1 MPNFPLNNVT
11 NVLGLLLLVCFG
23 MAPAGNRQKAAFK
36 AHYKGLLH
44 YSEAQ
49 YGRAVQR
56 FEKAH
61 SILPENYTFNLSLAL
76 ALSRVG
82 RAEEGLGLLQ
92 RSDHLLSANAPGY
105 EQKRTTAQFIRGMIL
120 LHAGRAGKALRPLQ
134 LSIDRQQALGD
145 SKKLSIYHN
154 ALGYAYLLNQ
164 GGSDHGDSLGMHYH
178 VHKQDLMRA
187 LAEFDQAVT
196 YDERNPNA
204 LYNYYLVRDTLGLE
218 GMQEYMAGQ
227 DSAVVREPGSVPG
240 NTDRALRF
248 TDYEE
253 LVFLLDIS
261 GSMVME
267 KVPCMGANRF
277 EVMKQTA
284 LFVLDSLPP
293 DIQIGLG
300 TVDGDC
306 GTEPH
311 AWDPVGALSRY
322 DMRYRLQ
329 FLPPNGTTPLLERL
343 QACPELFS
351 EQQGVRKSIFL
362 ISDGANICRSRGVD
376 ICSWAQK
383 LAQRNITINIL
394 TFLDAV
400 QSNTNAFA
408 EYGCLAEN
416 TGGRILYMDNY
427 RCGYEYF
434 GASLVKSEQPR
445 VPNLQKVQCWG
456 PAVTDLWAFSLEE

>member
-1 MPNFPLNNVT
+1 MNNKKNILWV
-11 NVLGLLLLVCFG
+11 LLLLCFG

-49 YGRAVQR
+49 YSRAVHQ

-61 SILPENYTFNLSLAL
+61 SILPENHTFSLSLAL

-82 RAEEGLGLLQ
+82 RADEGLGLLQ
-92 RSDHLLSANAPGY
+92 RSGHLLSDGDPSF
-105 EQKRTTAQFIRGMIL
+105 EQKRATAQFLRGMIL
-120 LHAGRAGKALRPLQ
+120 LHAGRAGQALRPLQ
-134 LSIDRQQALGD
+134 VSIDRQQALGD
-145 SKKLSIYHN
+145 AKKLSIYHN

-178 VHKQDLMRA
+178 VQKRDLLRA

-196 YDERNPNA
+196 YDNRNPNA
-204 LYNYYLVRDTLGLE
+204 LYNYFLVRDTLGLE
-218 GMQEYMAGQ
+218 AMEEYTAAQ
-227 DSAVVREPGSVPG
+227 DSAGVRPTGPVPS
-240 NTDRALRF
+240 NTDRTLQF

-267 KVPCMGANRF
+267 KVPCMGVTRF
-277 EVMKQTA
+277 DVMKQTA

-293 DIQIGLG
+293 GMEIGLG

-311 AWDPVGALSRY
+311 AWDSVGALSRY

-351 EQQGVRKSIFL
+351 ERDNVRRSIFL
-362 ISDGANICRSRGVD
+362 ISDGANICRSGGVD
-376 ICSWAQK
+376 ICSWAEK
-383 LAQRNITINIL
+383 LAQRHITINIL

-408 EYGCLAEN
+408 EYGCLADN
-416 TGGRILYMDNY
+416 TGGSILYMDNY

-434 GASLVKSEQPR
+434 GASLVESEQPR
-445 VPNLQKVQCWG
+445 IPNLQRVQCWG
-456 PAVTDLWAFSLEE
+456 PAVKQLWAFSLEE